1 MQTKFDWRFGAG
13 TSLLSSL
20 TLSQTKDNGAGSLE
34 NPNGNFPAPQ
44 DINNLEAD
52 FGLSG
57 YHQPYNSTT
66 SFVMD
71 LPFGRGHRY
80 LSDASTL
87 TETLLGGW
95 QIAGINSL
103 YAGEMVTL
111 VYTPSAAAQVS
122 GIQQDFRGANNYR
135 PNVNGDV
142 LVNDDQ
148 RGPNNYLNPASV
160 IDPRR
165 HQSAV
170 RQRAAELGARADD
183 LAGGHGGLEALPD
196 AVAGGQRS
204 NSARSS
210 STC

>member
-1 MQTKFDWRFGAG
+1 M
-13 TSLLSSL
+13 SLLSSL

-66 SFVMD
+66 SFVVD
-71 LPFGRGHRY
+71 LPFGRGRRY
-80 LSDASTL
+80 LGDASAL
-87 TETLLGGW
+87 TEALLGGW
-95 QIAGINSL
+95 QLAGINSV

-111 VYTPSAAAQVS
+111 TYTPSTAAQVS

-142 LVNDDQ
+142 LVSDGQ
-148 RGPNNYLNPASV
+148 RGPTNYLNPASV
-160 IDPRR
+160 VIPDR
-165 HQSAV
+165 HQPAV
-170 RQRAAELGARADD
+170 RQRAAQLGPRTDD
-183 LAGGHGGLEALPD
+183 LAGGHGGVEAASD
-196 AVAGGQRS
+196 AVAGGRRS
-204 NSARSS
+204 SSARSS